1 VSPIGKGGQTVNH
14 YYSWLEDY
22 FARLDGKE
30 ARKEF
35 YERYYGAWH
44 ETAQKLAEAILESH
58 RMLSNYS
65 VEAQER
71 QTQITQSFFASVDD
85 ILRAQAKSN
94 FVASQGLAEQ
104 AIRGQEAAQALA
116 QESVAAY
123 VGFLNS
129 MFSFYQRAYK
139 QPAEVPSGAE
149 TRASDE

>member
-1 VSPIGKGGQTVNH
+1 VNH

-71 QTQITQSFFASVDD
+71 QTQITQSFFTSVDD
-85 ILRAQAKSN
+85 ILIPFRFIDGIMRAC
-94 FVASQGLAEQ
+94 
-104 AIRGQEAAQALA
+104 
-116 QESVAAY
+116 
-123 VGFLNS
+123 
-129 MFSFYQRAYK
+129 QRYTTH
-139 QPAEVPSGAE
+139 G
-149 TRASDE
+149 

>member
-1 VSPIGKGGQTVNH
+1 
-14 YYSWLEDY
+14 
-22 FARLDGKE
+22 
-30 ARKEF
+30 
-35 YERYYGAWH
+35 
-44 ETAQKLAEAILESH
+44 
-58 RMLSNYS
+58 

-139 QPAEVPSGAE
+139 QPAEAPSGAE